1 MQDVRASL
9 RPTFERSK
17 MGFMKALKWQFLP
30 AVVCFNLA
38 YLISYLFP
46 FWCFILIVSG
56 LAQVIY
62 GYYNSMSIS
71 PQGRGVL
78 ITGCD
83 SGFGH
88 QLAEKLH
95 SMDFTVF
102 AGCRDE
108 KSYGALGLQSI
119 GNETG
124 RLHVIKL
131 DVTSNE
137 DVKKAREYVEN
148 HLPALGMWAVVN
160 NAGRYIVGFLEWL
173 AMEDYNKVAAVNLF
187 GAIRVT
193 KEFLPLIRK
202 SHGRV
207 VNVSSIL
214 GRIPDPFL
222 GAYSITKFALEAYSD
237 ILRFEM
243 IPFNVKV
250 SMIEPGNFLAATNVL
265 SGKEGLIAMAN
276 KTWHKLDESIQKDY
290 GKETFDRQLRIVE
303 ILMKLS
309 ERDSG
314 SVVSAMTD
322 AVYREYPKHRYLEA
336 NLIDKAMAY
345 CIQFV
350 PTSWTDSLRLGFQKQ
365 LINLYR

>member
-1 MQDVRASL
+1 M
-9 RPTFERSK
+9 
-17 MGFMKALKWQFLP
+17 
-30 AVVCFNLA
+30 
-38 YLISYLFP
+38 
-46 FWCFILIVSG
+46 
-56 LAQVIY
+56 
-62 GYYNSMSIS
+62 
-71 PQGRGVL
+71 
-78 ITGCD
+78 
-83 SGFGH
+83 
-88 QLAEKLH
+88 
-95 SMDFTVF
+95 
-102 AGCRDE
+102 
-108 KSYGALGLQSI
+108 
-119 GNETG
+119 
-124 RLHVIKL
+124 
-131 DVTSNE
+131 
-137 DVKKAREYVEN
+137 
-148 HLPALGMWAVVN
+148 
-160 NAGRYIVGFLEWL
+160 
-173 AMEDYNKVAAVNLF
+173 F

-309 ERDSG
+309 VKSCVFHVCVFKILPFVFCLVRRKEIVDPS
-314 SVVSAMTD
+314 
-322 AVYREYPKHRYLEA
+322 YL
-336 NLIDKAMAY
+336 L
-345 CIQFV
+345 
-350 PTSWTDSLRLGFQKQ
+350 
-365 LINLYR
+365 